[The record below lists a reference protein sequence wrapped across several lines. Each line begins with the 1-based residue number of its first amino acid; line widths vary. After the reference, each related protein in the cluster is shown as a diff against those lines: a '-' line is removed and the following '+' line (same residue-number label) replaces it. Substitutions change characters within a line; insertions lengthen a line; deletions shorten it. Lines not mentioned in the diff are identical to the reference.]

1 MNLHEAAIKT
11 AEEFKGK
18 KEFKGNQGFQD
29 PTFDR
34 YMRMV
39 GFENGWA
46 WCALFAELCWLKE
59 PYEKKAF
66 LMPVITDCFAAN
78 AVKTYENFQND
89 TSGYFQ
95 VSKEPN
101 IGSVVIWEKRK
112 NGEPDKTGAWTKGHA
127 GIVSNIGYDG
137 FKSIEGNT
145 NSEGGREGIEVA
157 EKEREYNFYDK
168 NGLALKGFISL
179 KQF

>member
-1 MNLHEAAIKT
+1 MTLHEASIRT
-11 AEEFKGK
+11 ALEFKGQR
-18 KEFKGNQGFQD
+18 EIKGNQGFKN

-59 PYEKKAF
+59 PYTNKAH
-66 LMPVITDCFAAN
+66 LMPTITDCFSAN

-89 TSGYFQ
+89 KSGLFK
-95 VSKEPN
+95 VGKEAQ

-112 NGEPDKTGAWTKGHA
+112 KGEPDKTGIWTKGHA
-127 GIVSNIGYDG
+127 GIVSMVSSSG
-137 FKSIEGNT
+137 FMSIEGNT
-145 NSEGGREGIEVA
+145 NDSGGREGIEVA
-157 EKEREYNFYDK
+157 EKARDYNYYDK
-168 NGLALKGFISL
+168 EGLCLKGFISL
-179 KQF
+179 V